1 MRVGEESPTQSIWG
15 VMALDNSVLVLKNI
29 TKIYGN
35 GVLALNNVNLDI
47 KKGEIHAL
55 VGENG
60 AGKST
65 LMKIIFGMEQPSKG
79 SIYLKGKET
88 KIEDANQA
96 IKLGIG
102 MVHQHFMLLPSF
114 TVTQNIILGMEPK
127 KGIKIDYDKAEKL
140 VRGFAEKY
148 NFKIKP
154 DDRVKDLSISMKQKV
169 EIIKALIRG
178 AEILI
183 LDEPTAV
190 LTPQETEELFEQLKL
205 LKGEGHTIIFISHK
219 LKEVKDISDR
229 VTIIRKGETKGVYN
243 TADVTERQIS
253 NLMVGRDVVLKYDK
267 KPPVPGKEVLKLEN
281 LQAFGSE
288 GNKVLNDISFSVR
301 QGTILGIAGVEG
313 NGQNELID
321 IITGRRK
328 NYDGKVILNGED
340 IKGLS
345 IAQMRENGL
354 SYITEDRMNLGIAG
368 SAKISE
374 NFIGNRYKSKDING
388 KILSNNKKIDTIS
401 KELIREYGIVC
412 KNENQSVDNLSGGNI
427 QKVVVGRECSVNP
440 RMLIAEQPTRG
451 IDMGAA
457 ESIHKKLIQM
467 RDNNAGILLISA
479 DLSEA
484 MEVSDYLMVM
494 YGGEIVAFI
503 EEPSSISEKELGEY
517 MLGIKK
523 QSKEEIRRAFRG

>member
-1 MRVGEESPTQSIWG
+1 MDDSI
-15 VMALDNSVLVLKNI
+15 LVLKNI

-79 SIYLKGKET
+79 SIYLNGKET
-88 KIEDANQA
+88 KIEDANKA

-102 MVHQHFMLLPSF
+102 MVHQNFMLLPSF

-127 KGIKIDYDKAEKL
+127 KGIKIDYDKAENL
-140 VRGFAEKY
+140 VSEFAKKY
-148 NFKIKP
+148 NFKIRPK
-154 DDRVKDLSISMKQKV
+154 DKAKDLSISMKQKV

-205 LKGEGHTIIFISHK
+205 LKAEGHTIIFISHK
-219 LKEVKDISDR
+219 LKEVKEISDR
-229 VTIIRKGETKGVYN
+229 VTIIRKGETKGLYN

-253 NLMVGRDVVLKYDK
+253 NLMVGRDVALKYDK
-267 KPPVPGKEVLKLEN
+267 KPIAPGEEVLRVESLE
-281 LQAFGSE
+281 AFARE
-288 GNKVLNDISFSVR
+288 GNKLINDVSFTLR
-301 QGTILGIAGVEG
+301 QGMILGIAGVEG

-321 IITGRRK
+321 IITGRRRSYK
-328 NYDGKVILNGED
+328 GKVVLNGTD
-340 IKGLS
+340 IKGLT

-368 SAKISE
+368 TAKISE
-374 NFIGNRYKSKDING
+374 NFISNRYKSREING
-388 KILSNNKKIDTIS
+388 RILSKNKRIGEIS
-401 KELIREYGIVC
+401 RLLIEEYGVVC

-427 QKVVVGRECSVNP
+427 QKVVVGRECSVKP
-440 RMLIAEQPTRG
+440 KMLIAEQPTRG

-467 RDNNAGILLISA
+467 RENNTGILLVSA
-479 DLSEA
+479 DISEA
-484 MEVSDYLMVM
+484 MEVSDYLIVM

-517 MLGIKK
+517 MLGVKK
-523 QSKEEIRRAFRG
+523 QSKEEIRRAFHG